1 MKHLILP
8 TIALFLLGLAAYA
21 TKASP
26 TTGPA
31 TQPGATASKPVNK
44 LCPLSKEEVDPKVTV
59 DYKGKTVG
67 FCCEDCIPKFKAD
80 PDKYMASLK

>member
-8 TIALFLLGLAAYA
+8 TIALFILGLAAYA
-21 TKASP
+21 TKAGGP
-26 TTGPA
+26 TTAPA
-31 TQPGATASKPVNK
+31 TQPAKQVVNK
-44 LCPLSKEEVDPKVTV
+44 LCPVGKEDVDPKVTI
-59 DYKGKTVG
+59 DYKGKTIG